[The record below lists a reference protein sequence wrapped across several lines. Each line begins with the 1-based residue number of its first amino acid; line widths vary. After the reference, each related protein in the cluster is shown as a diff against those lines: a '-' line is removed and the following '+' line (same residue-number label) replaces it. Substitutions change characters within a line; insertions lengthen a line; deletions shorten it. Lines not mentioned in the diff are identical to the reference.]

1 MVLCW
6 YDLFLLFLH
15 WFYGC
20 MVSILLLYLLK
31 NQKTFKARP
40 NSKII
45 FKITCSVRTPVT
57 LMFVLIDLNI
67 KLCFRNVC
75 INFFGLVFVCEIM
88 YMVHVN
94 EESRSSQ
101 EIQSY
106 NISNF
111 VSYLKLLFLTHFGQW
126 SYFVPPENPRFSE
139 GIKWKHW
146 SVMSS
151 CF

>member
-1 MVLCW
+1 MFSQNASDIDVCFNRFEYKVMFSKCLYKFFWACLCM
-6 YDLFLLFLH
+6 L
-15 WFYGC
+15 
-20 MVSILLLYLLK
+20 
-31 NQKTFKARP
+31 
-40 NSKII
+40 
-45 FKITCSVRTPVT
+45 
-57 LMFVLIDLNI
+57 
-67 KLCFRNVC
+67 
-75 INFFGLVFVCEIM
+75 IM